1 MQNEN
6 LKKNI
11 VLSKS
16 FEFSKDILRFTDKL
30 TEDKKYFIANQL
42 AKSGTSI
49 GANLNEAQNA
59 ESNADFIHK
68 LKISIKEAE
77 ETDYWL
83 KLISEVYT
91 QYKLSKMI
99 SDLNEILK
107 ILNSAIATLK
117 RKEKSKTAPKYQ

>member
-1 MQNEN
+1 MQKEN

-107 ILNSAIATLK
+107 ILNSSIATLK
-117 RKEKSKTAPKYQ
+117 RREKSKTVQKYP

>member
-1 MQNEN
+1 MQDER
-6 LKKNI
+6 LKNNI
-11 VLSKS
+11 VLTKS
-16 FEFSKDILRFTDKL
+16 FEFSKDILKFSDKL
-30 TEDKKYFIANQL
+30 NEDKRFFIAKQL

-59 ESNADFIHK
+59 ESSADFIHK

-83 KLISEVYT
+83 RLIAAVYS
-91 QYKLSKMI
+91 QYDLSNMI
-99 SDLNEILK
+99 EDLNVILK

>member
-1 MQNEN
+1 MQEER
-6 LKKNI
+6 LKNNI

-16 FEFSKDILRFTDKL
+16 FEFSKDILKFYDKL
-30 TEDKKYFIANQL
+30 TEDKKFFIANQL

-59 ESNADFIHK
+59 ESTADFIHK

-83 KLISEVYT
+83 KLISAVYS
-91 QYKLSKMI
+91 QYNLSTMI

-107 ILNSAIATLK
+107 ILNSAITTLK
-117 RKEKSKTAPKYQ
+117 RKEKSKTLSKYH